1 MNNYYN
7 NSVNYPYVQQPYGSN
22 IFVPINADKENKIEW
37 TTLLAIGI
45 GIPCIVIIIWII
57 WAYTDFRYHKDRIS
71 GKLLKKYNL
80 IHGKNIDNDKYYPS
94 PSNII
99 VSSDKKNVISDMR
112 ILNKE
117 TNEMISTS
125 KFSVA
130 VTPDCSSLSPTC
142 ISL

>member
-7 NSVNYPYVQQPYGSN
+7 NYPHVQQSYGSN
-22 IFVPINADKENKIEW
+22 VSIPMNADKENKIDW
-37 TTLLAIGI
+37 YTLLSIGV
-45 GIPCIVIIIWII
+45 GVPCLVIIIWII
-57 WAYTDFRYHKDRIS
+57 WAYTNFRYHKDRIS

-80 IHGKNIDNDKYYPS
+80 VNGKNIDNDKYYPS
-94 PSNII
+94 PSNIT
-99 VSSDKKNVISDMR
+99 VSSDKKNVTCDMR

-117 TNEMISTS
+117 TNEMLSTS

-130 VTPDCSSLSPTC
+130 VLPDCSPLSPTC